1 MVAAML
7 YGLNSPCRE
16 CEERTPGCNCD
27 AYKLYRKE
35 LDARKAKENEERNR
49 EATAYQAEQIKSAN
63 HKKSGKTKRKWRG
76 I

>member
-1 MVAAML
+1 MTL

-16 CEERTPGCNCD
+16 CEDRTPGCNCE

-35 LDARKAKENEERNR
+35 LDARKAKATADRNR
-49 EATAYQAEQIKSAN
+49 ESFITAYQIDRKASAN
-63 HKKSGKTKRKWRG
+63 RKKNGKNKRKWRG